1 MSQRLRKVRI
11 VGAGLLG
18 TSLALALKGEGVEIE
33 LSDTNEAHLA
43 LARDLV
49 GPTAHEGDPDLVVLA
64 IPSSAFKEVIEEEY
78 QLNPHSAFIDL
89 GSTKT
94 QSLVDIEVFTE
105 IAARFCGTHPMAGRE
120 NGGPHGARSDLF
132 QGRPWLVCATSITTG
147 SVIELVEELIARVGG
162 IAIPI
167 SAPEH
172 DRAVALISHLPQLV
186 SSLLAKQLLD
196 GPENWLALA
205 GQGLRDTTRIAA
217 SDPELWKGILS
228 ENKEQLRPLLETLR
242 NDLNAAIAGLDDPFA
257 IETIIAQGKAGQARI
272 PGKHGGKSREY
283 TYLPIVIED
292 KPGQLAALFD
302 ACSHV
307 NVNVEDLTIE
317 HSPGQFTGLITLALS
332 SKDSE
337 LLSHY
342 LRTSGWNVHSSRGPS
357 VV

>member
-1 MSQRLRKVRI
+1 MSHKIQKVRI

-18 TSLALALKGEGVEIE
+18 TSLALALKAEGVEIE
-33 LSDTNEAHLA
+33 FSDTNAAHLA

-49 GPTAHEGDPDLVVLA
+49 GPAQGTGSPDLVVLA
-64 IPSSAFKEVIEEEY
+64 IPSKAFIEVITEEF
-78 QLNPHSAFIDL
+78 QLNPHSVFIDL
-89 GSTKT
+89 ASTKT
-94 QSLVDIEVFTE
+94 QALVDIERFPE

-120 NGGPHGARSDLF
+120 NAGPHGARSDLF
-132 QGRPWLVCATSITTG
+132 QGRPWLVCKTAATPEQ
-147 SVIELVEELIARVGG
+147 VVALVQELIARVGG
-162 IAIPI
+162 IAVSI
-167 SAPEH
+167 SASEH
-172 DRAVALISHLPQLV
+172 DQAVALISHLPQLA
-186 SSLLAKQLLD
+186 SSLLAKQLFN
-196 GPENWLALA
+196 GPESWLALA

-228 ENKEQLRPLLETLR
+228 ENREQVRPLLESLR
-242 NDLNAAIAGLDDPFA
+242 NDLNAAIAGLDDPSA
-257 IETIIAQGKAGQARI
+257 IEEIIAQGRAGQARI

-337 LLSHY
+337 LLSEY
-342 LRTSGWNVHSSRGPS
+342 LRKSGWNVHSSRSPQ
-357 VV
+357 